1 MVTGRSDRDNRFGDR
16 SVLRAAGTALG
27 ILGTLVTDVWR
38 ARRDDRQDRRQR
50 LRDACIDFTV
60 ALVRMRQAHW
70 GRGYDDDSRRAAMRD
85 AHDEARAQYERLRLI
100 TSSLQVQEEARY
112 ALRYAYGLLRQ
123 LEGEPPREDETES
136 SALDQIEDR
145 LVRLFTE
152 VRRELGVPRS
162 HDVLSERAFFE
173 QISPTAA
180 TD

>member
-1 MVTGRSDRDNRFGDR
+1 MTAIIG
-16 SVLRAAGTALG
+16 SVREAFFALAGTALG
-27 ILGTLVTDVWR
+27 ILGTLVTDVRR
-38 ARRDDRQDRRQR
+38 ARRDDLRERRQR
-50 LRDACIDFTV
+50 LRDAFDFTV

-70 GRGYDDDSRRAAMRD
+70 GRGYDDDTRRAAMRD
-85 AHDEARAQYERLRLI
+85 AHDEARTQYERLRLI
-100 TSSLQVQEEARY
+100 TSSLRVQEEARY

-123 LEGEPPREDETES
+123 LDGNAPREDEVEP

-162 HDVLSERAFFE
+162 HHVLSERAFFE
-173 QISPTAA
+173 QISPAAA

>member
-1 MVTGRSDRDNRFGDR
+1 MTAIIG
-16 SVLRAAGTALG
+16 SVREAFFALAGTALG

-38 ARRDDRQDRRQR
+38 ARKDDLRDRRQR

-60 ALVRMRQAHW
+60 ALVRMRQAYW
-70 GRGYDDDSRRAAMRD
+70 GRGYDDDTRRAAMRD
-85 AHDEARAQYERLRLI
+85 AHDEARAQYERLRLV
-100 TSSLQVQEEARY
+100 TSSLRVQEEARY

-123 LEGEPPREDETES
+123 LDGHPPREDEVEP

-162 HDVLSERAFFE
+162 HHVLSERAFFE
-173 QISPTAA
+173 QISPAAA

>member
-1 MVTGRSDRDNRFGDR
+1 VREAFFA
-16 SVLRAAGTALG
+16 LAGTAIG

-38 ARRDDRQDRRQR
+38 ARRDDLRERRQR

-60 ALVRMRQAHW
+60 ALVRMRQARW
-70 GRGYDDDSRRAAMRD
+70 GRGYNDDNSRRAAMRD
-85 AHDEARAQYERLRLI
+85 AHDEARAQYERLRLV
-100 TSSLQVQEEARY
+100 TSSLRVQEEARY

-123 LEGEPPREDETES
+123 LDGEPPREDEVER

-152 VRRELGVPRS
+152 VRREPGVPRS
-162 HDVLSERAFFE
+162 YHVLSERAFFE
-173 QISPTAA
+173 QLSPAAA